1 MKKLKKMLYWILG
14 IVAVLAVT
22 VLLVLQHPDFG
33 RTPSGER
40 LERIKQSPNYRDG
53 EFQNQIPTAVMTGT
67 ENQNVVA
74 AWWDFLFKER
84 PNLVPQGL
92 TKIQK

>member
-14 IVAVLAVT
+14 IVAVLAVA

-53 EFQNQIPTAVMTGT
+53 EFKTRYQLP
-67 ENQNVVA
+67 
-74 AWWDFLFKER
+74 L
-84 PNLVPQGL
+84 
-92 TKIQK
+92 

>member
-1 MKKLKKMLYWILG
+1 MKKLKKMLYWTLG
-14 IVAVLAVT
+14 ILAVLAVA

-33 RTPSGER
+33 RTPSGKR

-53 EFQNQIPTAVMTGT
+53 EIQNQIPTAVMTGT

-74 AWWDFLFKER
+74 GCTTIDAQSRPCHLSAWCR
-84 PNLVPQGL
+84 
-92 TKIQK
+92 